1 MNSMAAGPMIADQAL
16 MTNGG
21 QVREVLGENGS
32 RLQLS
37 HGRTGS
43 SESGQVK
50 VVSGLCS
57 ERVLSLLIA
66 LEALRAAPA
75 ALDLR

>member
-1 MNSMAAGPMIADQAL
+1 MNRTAAGPMIADQAL
-16 MTNGG
+16 VTNGG

-37 HGRTGS
+37 HGRAGGS
-43 SESGQVK
+43 EAGQIK
-50 VVSGLCS
+50 VVSGLRS

-75 ALDLR
+75 ALDPR

>member
-21 QVREVLGENGS
+21 QVREVLGEDRS

-43 SESGQVK
+43 SEAGQVR
-50 VVSGLCS
+50 VVSGLRS

>member
-21 QVREVLGENGS
+21 QVRDVLGENGS

-43 SESGQVK
+43 SEAGQVK